1 MGSTFA
7 MDLAE
12 NVKTEAQLVN
22 AVKTHLLY
30 NHYPSIPSSMVGP
43 CVKAIEYANKGEWDK
58 KVRMPEGI
66 TYKGKKLAPIDAVIE
81 AHHLEFFI
89 DYDEDEW

>member
-7 MDLAE
+7 TDLAE
-12 NVKTEAQLVN
+12 SAVTKIQLEN
-22 AVKTHLLY
+22 AVMTHLLY
-30 NHYPSIPSSMVGP
+30 NHYPPVPSSMVGP
-43 CVKAIEYANKGEWDK
+43 CVRAIKYANKGEWDK

-81 AHHLEFFI
+81 SHHLEFFL
-89 DYDEDEW
+89 DEEEDW